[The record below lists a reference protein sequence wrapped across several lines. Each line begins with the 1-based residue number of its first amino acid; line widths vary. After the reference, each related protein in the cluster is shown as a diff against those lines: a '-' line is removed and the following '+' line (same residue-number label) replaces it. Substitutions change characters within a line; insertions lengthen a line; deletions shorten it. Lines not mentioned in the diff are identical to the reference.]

1 MQFRS
6 SLATEE
12 SVTENIF
19 NAISIYMPYSLA
31 SRNITAEAMTG
42 VTVDADNY
50 AVLTVNADNYK
61 DILAGTALYDW
72 KPVFNDDTN
81 FEVTLYL
88 IVFDDTGF
96 SATVGDKSIEWNPLS
111 KAFGDLYFISFFKT
125 MFSEHRN
132 GNKVESDPAEA
143 TDYNDSNYFDMLLCL
158 SYLCE
163 NEASLSFCLAEV
175 AVDVLAK
182 ATETDSNPCKVQSLS
197 RADETEHCT
206 TLTGSTLADRAEY
219 AWGYLNLI
227 APDHTMLYVHNGAF
241 MTSIILAKW
250 FEEKNESGMYLGN
263 KLAKIRLNNARVKP
277 TGLPSPLNS
286 DVNLNLDKT
295 VYTNLD
301 EKHVGYFISVSSASD
316 SNAELVR
323 DRTIGNFPTN
333 AYMMSKWICYQ
344 TSQDCANMVTANA
357 TLTKPYLTN
366 QATYDAIKQLLLN
379 NIQKMALTGRLVNA
393 ELNFPPLSD
402 VVKGQTI
409 TGTGVWSATY
419 VDDIESVRLTGTINF

>member
-12 SVTENIF
+12 SVSENIF

-31 SRNITAEAMTG
+31 SRNITADALTG
-42 VTVDADNY
+42 VTVDADHY
-50 AVLTVNADNYK
+50 AVLTVNVDNYN

-81 FEVTLYL
+81 FDVTLYL

-96 SATVGDKSIEWNPLS
+96 AVTVGDKSIGWSPLT
-111 KAFGDLYFISFFKT
+111 KAFEDLYFISFFKT

-132 GNKVESDPAEA
+132 GKVVTSDPAEE
-143 TDYNDSNYFDMLLCL
+143 TDYDDSNYFDMLLSL
-158 SYLCE
+158 AYLCE
-163 NEASLSFCLAEV
+163 NEANLSFCLAEG

-182 ATETDSNPCKVQSLS
+182 ATDTDGNPCKVQSLS
-197 RADETEHCT
+197 RGDETTHCT

-219 AWGYLNLI
+219 FWGYLNLI
-227 APDHTMLYVHNGAF
+227 APDHTMFYIHNGAF

-250 FEEKNESGMYLGN
+250 FSEKNDSGLYLGN
-263 KLAKIRLNNARVKP
+263 KLAKIRLSNSRVKP

-286 DVNLNLDKT
+286 DVNLNLDKS
-295 VYTNLD
+295 VYTILD
-301 EKHVGYFISVSSASD
+301 EKHVGYFISISSASD

-323 DRTIGNFPTN
+323 DRTVGNFPAN

-344 TSQDCANMVTANA
+344 TSQNCANMVTAND

-366 QATYDAIKQLLLN
+366 QETYDAIQQLLLN
-379 NIQKMALTGRLVNA
+379 NIQAMALTGRITNV
-393 ELNFPPLSD
+393 ELNFPPLAE
-402 VVKGQTI
+402 VVQGQTI
-409 TGTGVWSATY
+409 TGTGVWEATY
-419 VDDIESVRLTGTINF
+419 IDDIESVRLSGTVNF

>member
-12 SVTENIF
+12 SVSENIF

-31 SRNITAEAMTG
+31 SRNITADAMSG
-42 VTVDADNY
+42 VEVTADKY
-50 AVLTVNADNYK
+50 AVLTVNVDNYN

-81 FEVTLYL
+81 FDVTLYL
-88 IVFDDTGF
+88 IVFDDTSF
-96 SATVGDKSIEWNPLS
+96 AVTVGDKSIEWSPLK
-111 KAFGDLYFISFFKT
+111 KAFEDLYFISFFKT

-132 GNKVESDPAEA
+132 GKKVESDPAEA
-143 TDYNDSNYFDMLLCL
+143 TDYDDSNYFDMLLCL

-163 NEASLSFCLAEV
+163 NESSLSFCLAEG

-182 ATETDSNPCKVQSLS
+182 ATETDDNPCKVQSIT
-197 RADETEHCT
+197 RADETAHCT

-219 AWGYLNLI
+219 FWGYLNLI
-227 APDHTMLYVHNGAF
+227 APDHTMFYIHNGAF
-241 MTSIILAKW
+241 MTAIILAKW
-250 FEEKNESGMYLGN
+250 FTEKNESGMYLGN
-263 KLAKIRLNNARVKP
+263 KLAKIRLSDSRVKP

-295 VYTNLD
+295 VYTILD
-301 EKHVGYFISVSSASD
+301 EKHVGYFISISSASD

-323 DRTIGNFPTN
+323 DRTIGNFPAN
-333 AYMMSKWICYQ
+333 AYMMTKWICYQ
-344 TSQDCANMVTANA
+344 TSQNCANMVTAND

-366 QATYDAIKQLLLN
+366 QETYDAIQQLLLN
-379 NIQKMALTGRLVNA
+379 NIQSMALTGRITNV
-393 ELNFPPLSD
+393 ELNFPPLAE
-402 VVKGQTI
+402 VVQGQTI
-409 TGTGVWSATY
+409 TGTGVWEATY
-419 VDDIESVRLTGTINF
+419 IDDIESIRISGTVNF

>member
-12 SVTENIF
+12 SVSENIF

-31 SRNITAEAMTG
+31 SRNITADAMSG
-42 VTVDADNY
+42 VEVTADKY
-50 AVLTVNADNYK
+50 AVLTVNVDNYN

-81 FEVTLYL
+81 FDVTLYL
-88 IVFDDTGF
+88 IVFDDTSF
-96 SATVGDKSIEWNPLS
+96 AVTVGDKSIEWSPLK
-111 KAFGDLYFISFFKT
+111 KAFEDLYFISFFKT

-132 GNKVESDPAEA
+132 GKKVESDPAEA
-143 TDYNDSNYFDMLLCL
+143 TDYDDSNYFDMLLCL

-163 NEASLSFCLAEV
+163 NEASLSFCLAEG

-182 ATETDSNPCKVQSLS
+182 ATETDDNPCKVQSIT
-197 RADETEHCT
+197 RADETAHCT

-219 AWGYLNLI
+219 FWGYLNLI
-227 APDHTMLYVHNGAF
+227 APDHTMFYIHNRAF
-241 MTSIILAKW
+241 MTAVILAKW
-250 FEEKNESGMYLGN
+250 FTEKNESGMYLGN
-263 KLAKIRLNNARVKP
+263 KLAKIRLSNSRVKP

-286 DVNLNLDKT
+286 DVNLNLDKS
-295 VYTNLD
+295 VYTILD
-301 EKHVGYFISVSSASD
+301 EKHVGYFISISSASD

-333 AYMMSKWICYQ
+333 AYMMTKWICYQ
-344 TSQDCANMVTANA
+344 TSQNCANMVTAND

-366 QATYDAIKQLLLN
+366 QETYDAIQQLLLN
-379 NIQKMALTGRLVNA
+379 NIQSMALTGRITNV
-393 ELNFPPLSD
+393 ELNFPPLAE
-402 VVKGQTI
+402 VVQGQTI
-409 TGTGVWSATY
+409 TGTGVWEATY
-419 VDDIESVRLTGTINF
+419 IDDIESIRISGTVNF